1 MTLAASSHE
10 DRWRVAL
17 RRPEE
22 TQALLAVW
30 VASWRATY
38 ADIAFEAR
46 CPWLLD
52 HLAELEAQGA
62 QTLCLWED
70 APLFLAGF
78 VVIDPKTGWL
88 DQLCVHPERFGAGV
102 AETLIAAARARAP
115 GCVRLDV
122 NADNARALRFYQR
135 EGFRRMGES
144 APSKSGRPTLVLE
157 WRAKDAEAR

>member
-1 MTLAASSHE
+1 MTLAARSREYSQ
-10 DRWRVAL
+10 RIAL

-62 QTLCLWED
+62 RTLCLWED
-70 APLFLAGF
+70 APPFLAGF
-78 VVIDPKTGWL
+78 VTIDPKTGWL

-102 AETLIAAARARAP
+102 AEALIAAAREHAP
-115 GCVRLDV
+115 ERVRLDV
-122 NADNARALRFYQR
+122 NADNFRALRFYERQ
-135 EGFRRMGES
+135 GFVRMGEG

-157 WRAKDAEAR
+157 WRA